1 MSQYV
6 AVQGRLL
13 VHLALVVLAS
23 FVPLRTSAQEFAS
36 VSPEA
41 ADSLG
46 ARIQAI
52 RQRELDTDRA
62 PAEET
67 IRVSEIEME
76 SFVLFWMEEDIPPR
90 VDSIDVR
97 VTDGIISAE
106 TSLTFDAENRT
117 GNVIVDTLF
126 EGTHT
131 FFAEGALN
139 GDGGRGRFELR
150 EVRLDGF
157 AVPLAVV
164 ELLVDSFV
172 RSRYPDVDMDAPFT
186 IPWGIEEIRLMPGL
200 AEIGY

>member
-1 MSQYV
+1 M
-6 AVQGRLL
+6 
-13 VHLALVVLAS
+13 ALVSVLSCAS
-23 FVPLRTSAQEFAS
+23 LPSSAQEFTS

-41 ADSLG
+41 ANLLG
-46 ARIQAI
+46 SRIQEI
-52 RQRELDTDRA
+52 RQRELDTGRA
-62 PAEET
+62 PGQDT

-106 TSLTFDAENRT
+106 TELTFDAENRT

-131 FFAEGALN
+131 IFAEGALS
-139 GDGGRGRFELR
+139 GDDGRGRFELR
-150 EVRLDGF
+150 EVRLDGLS
-157 AVPLAVV
+157 VPLVV
-164 ELLVDSFV
+164 IDVLVEGFV
-172 RSRYPDVDMDAPFT
+172 KSRYPDVDLDAPFT
-186 IPWGIEEIRLMPGL
+186 IPWGIEQIRLTPGI

>member
-1 MSQYV
+1 M
-6 AVQGRLL
+6 
-13 VHLALVVLAS
+13 ALVSVLSCAS
-23 FVPLRTSAQEFAS
+23 LPSSAQEFTS

-41 ADSLG
+41 ANLLG
-46 ARIQAI
+46 SRIQEI
-52 RQRELDTDRA
+52 RQRELDTGRA
-62 PAEET
+62 PGQDT

-106 TSLTFDAENRT
+106 TELTFDAENRT

-131 FFAEGALN
+131 IFAEGALSW
-139 GDGGRGRFELR
+139 GRRSRPVRVARGTTGRVVRSPGCDRRAGRG
-150 EVRLDGF
+150 
-157 AVPLAVV
+157 
-164 ELLVDSFV
+164 FV
-172 RSRYPDVDMDAPFT
+172 KSRYPDVDLDAPFT
-186 IPWGIEEIRLMPGL
+186 IPWGIEQIRLTPGI